1 MLAKLQ
7 RTIGLWMKE
16 KTGLTATVL
25 ILFAIAGLAAL
36 LAVIFLCVS
45 GFEWA
50 AIELGPVLGGLASA
64 GVFLAIAA
72 CCFFAAKSTRRQAQ
86 HRATLERARRTQGA
100 SLLLNP
106 KTFQIAMQAKP
117 PPRLATAY
125 SACAN
130 CLSRSAVRS

>member
-50 AIELGPVLGGLASA
+50 AIELGPVLEG
-64 GVFLAIAA
+64 
-72 CCFFAAKSTRRQAQ
+72 
-86 HRATLERARRTQGA
+86 
-100 SLLLNP
+100 LLLLAYFWRLRRAASSPPNRP
-106 KTFQIAMQAKP
+106 GAKRSTAPRSNAQGEPRAP
-117 PPRLATAY
+117 P
-125 SACAN
+125 C
-130 CLSRSAVRS
+130 C